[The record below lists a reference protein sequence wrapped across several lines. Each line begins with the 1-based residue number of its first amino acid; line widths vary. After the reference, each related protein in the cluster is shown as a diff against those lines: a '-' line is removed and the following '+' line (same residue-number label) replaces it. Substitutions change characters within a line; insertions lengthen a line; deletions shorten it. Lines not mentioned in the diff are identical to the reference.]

1 LDQHGISLN
10 TLYNRCEA
18 HAEAQAKLGMTRG
31 VGGLGIGRPGMLLV
45 IKDSGDAVFGVWMGE
60 GIKQSK
66 GKGYYGSG
74 DSFMWRYVSGQLSTF
89 RWTGKNKYVALCEPD
104 YISFGGG

>member
-1 LDQHGISLN
+1 
-10 TLYNRCEA
+10 
-18 HAEAQAKLGMTRG
+18 
-31 VGGLGIGRPGMLLV
+31 MLLV

-60 GIKQSK
+60 GIKHSK

-74 DSFMWRYVSGQLSTF
+74 DSFMWRYVAGQLSAF
-89 RWTGKNKYVALCEPD
+89 RWTGKNKYVALCESD